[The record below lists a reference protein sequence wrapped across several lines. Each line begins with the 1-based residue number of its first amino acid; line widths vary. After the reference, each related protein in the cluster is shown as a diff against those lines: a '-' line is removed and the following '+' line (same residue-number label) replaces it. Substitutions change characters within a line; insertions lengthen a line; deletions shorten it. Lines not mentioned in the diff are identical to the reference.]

1 MGRRAQSIISTV
13 LLAISA
19 ALLIAVAV
27 IYVRDRNS
35 PGEPTPPTPVPGHN
49 QAIDVLDAFRAQ
61 KLSAE
66 FGVQGTDV
74 RSTMLERP
82 GQMIKIGSARAYVFI
97 YPDVG
102 SQEQATLDVLPEDV
116 DLVDINGKDVQYNSI
131 DLFAGSNVAVVLV
144 DADQQTADRV
154 KAAVEGLT

>member
-19 ALLIAVAV
+19 ALLIAVVV
-27 IYVRDRNS
+27 IYVRDRNN

-82 GQMIKIGSARAYVFI
+82 GQMIKIDTARAYVFI

>member
-19 ALLIAVAV
+19 ALLVAV
-27 IYVRDRNS
+27 VVLYVRDRNQ
-35 PGEPTPPTPVPGHN
+35 PDEPKPPTPVPGHN
-49 QAIDVLDAFRAQ
+49 QAIDVLDAFRTQ
-61 KLSAE
+61 NLSAE
-66 FGVQGTDV
+66 FGEQGTDV

-131 DLFAGSNVAVVLV
+131 ELFAGSNVAVVLV

>member
-19 ALLIAVAV
+19 ALLVAV
-27 IYVRDRNS
+27 VVLYVRDRNQ
-35 PGEPTPPTPVPGHN
+35 PDEPKLPGHN
-49 QAIDVLDAFRAQ
+49 QAIDVLDAFRTQ
-61 KLSAE
+61 NLSAE
-66 FGVQGTDV
+66 FGEQGTDV

-82 GQMIKIGSARAYVFI
+82 GQMIKVGSARAYVFI

-102 SQEQATLDVLPEDV
+102 SQEQATLDVQPEDV
-116 DLVDINGKDVQYNSI
+116 DLVDINGDDVQYTSI
-131 DLFAGSNVAVVLV
+131 DLYAGSNVAVVLV

>member
-13 LLAISA
+13 LLATSA
-19 ALLIAVAV
+19 ALLVAV
-27 IYVRDRNS
+27 VVLYVRDRNQ
-35 PGEPTPPTPVPGHN
+35 PDEPKPPTPVPGHN

-61 KLSAE
+61 NLTAE
-66 FGVQGTDV
+66 FGEQGTDV

-82 GQMIKIGSARAYVFI
+82 GQMIKVGSARAYVFI

-102 SQEQATLDVLPEDV
+102 SQEQATLDVQPEDV
-116 DLVDINGKDVQYNSI
+116 DLVDINGDDVQYNSI
-131 DLFAGSNVAVVLV
+131 ELFAGSNVAVALV
-144 DADQQTADRV
+144 DADQQTSDRV

>member
-1 MGRRAQSIISTV
+1 MHSGPRT
-13 LLAISA
+13 L
-19 ALLIAVAV
+19 
-27 IYVRDRNS
+27 
-35 PGEPTPPTPVPGHN
+35 T
-49 QAIDVLDAFRAQ
+49 
-61 KLSAE
+61 AE
-66 FGVQGTDV
+66 FGEQGTDV

-116 DLVDINGKDVQYNSI
+116 DLVDINGDDVQYNSI
-131 DLFAGSNVAVVLV
+131 ELV
-144 DADQQTADRV
+144 RREQCRCRARRCRQQTADRV

>member
-13 LLAISA
+13 LLATSA
-19 ALLIAVAV
+19 ALLVAV
-27 IYVRDRNS
+27 VVLYVRDRNN
-35 PGEPTPPTPVPGHN
+35 PDEPKPPTPVPGHN

-61 KLSAE
+61 SLTAE
-66 FGVQGTDV
+66 FGTQGTDV
-74 RSTMLERP
+74 RSSMLERP

-102 SQEQATLDVLPEDV
+102 SQEQATLDVEPEDV
-116 DLVDINGKDVQYNSI
+116 DLVDINGDDIQYNSI
-131 DLFAGSNVAVVLV
+131 ELFAGSNIAVALV
-144 DADQQTADRV
+144 DADQQTSDRV